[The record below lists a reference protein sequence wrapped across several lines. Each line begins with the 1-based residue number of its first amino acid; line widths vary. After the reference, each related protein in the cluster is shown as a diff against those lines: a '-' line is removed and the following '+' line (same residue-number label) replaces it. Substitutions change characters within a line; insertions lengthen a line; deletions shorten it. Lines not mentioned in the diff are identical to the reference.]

1 MCLVNSAQ
9 GLGLDESDLK
19 KEVTT
24 SSNDIGKLSCPRF
37 RFRANRCL

>member
-19 KEVTT
+19 EVTT
-24 SSNDIGKLSCPRF
+24 SSNDIGNFSCPRF